1 MPFFKSTK
9 FNFENFYIG
18 NSNLELIE
26 SLLEWLN
33 CEFPKVFYLWGD
45 VATGKTHLLNATLSK
60 CPGSAI
66 YLPLKEFPEIESR
79 VFDNLERINIV
90 ALDDIDIISGDYE
103 LEAKLFN
110 LLNKVILSDGKLII
124 TGRKHPNKQG
134 FELKDL
140 VSRLCSGLL
149 YKVSLLADEE
159 REKALAFLA
168 LHKGIK
174 IEPKHMDYIMKH
186 FKRDMANL
194 SKLIDKLDKASL
206 SEGKPITL
214 NLIKKVALDT
224 NIY

>member
-1 MPFFKSTK
+1 MPFFKSTQ
-9 FNFENFYIG
+9 FNFESFYIG
-18 NSNLELIE
+18 NDNLELIE

-45 VATGKTHLLNATLSK
+45 EATGKTHLLNATLSK
-60 CPGSAI
+60 CSGSAI
-66 YLPLKEFPEIESR
+66 YLPLKEFQEIESR
-79 VFDNLERINIV
+79 VFDNLEKINIV
-90 ALDDIDIISGDYE
+90 ALDDIDTISGDYE

-134 FELKDL
+134 FKLKDL

-159 REKALAFLA
+159 RKKALAFLA
-168 LHKGIK
+168 LNKGIR

-194 SKLIDKLDKASL
+194 SLLIDKLDKASL
-206 SEGKPITL
+206 SEGKPISL
-214 NLIKKVALDT
+214 NLIKKVAIDS
-224 NIY
+224 NNY